1 MDLIDL
7 RNVSDLTGIDIN
19 MVDTNTLAPEMEP
32 NRQLYF
38 MAKSREY
45 VKRKSEE
52 LGRNLTVHIT
62 TFGCQMNAKDS
73 EKLLG
78 ILEKIGYEETD
89 DEKAAV
95 AGIEAMENYFRS
107 VGMPTSLCEL
117 GIHATEE
124 QIKEMADKC
133 SFYGKRTVGVMKKIG
148 APEAAEIYCMSN
160 DKSIPLYSR

>member
-95 AGIEAMENYFRS
+95 AGIEAMENYYRS

-148 APEAAEIYCMSN
+148 APEAAEIYRMAN

>member
-1 MDLIDL
+1 MGIQPLEHEIGGMFDVAHGAGLAAVWGSWARYVYKARPERFAKFA
-7 RNVSDLTGIDIN
+7 RNIFNI
-19 MVDTNTLAPEMEP
+19 
-32 NRQLYF
+32 Q
-38 MAKSREY
+38 
-45 VKRKSEE
+45 
-52 LGRNLTVHIT
+52 
-62 TFGCQMNAKDS
+62 
-73 EKLLG
+73 
-78 ILEKIGYEETD
+78 ETD

-95 AGIEAMENYFRS
+95 AGIEAMENYYRS

-148 APEAAEIYCMSN
+148 APEAAEIYRMAN